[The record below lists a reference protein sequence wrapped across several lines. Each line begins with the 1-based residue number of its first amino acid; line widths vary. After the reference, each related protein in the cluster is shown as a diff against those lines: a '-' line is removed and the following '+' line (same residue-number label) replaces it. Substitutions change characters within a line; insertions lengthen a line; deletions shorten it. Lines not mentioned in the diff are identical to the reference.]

1 MFYLIRINRRDK
13 PHSRIANDNAAK
25 NNSCPDNERA
35 NFNFR
40 KKKKKKRGRK
50 WYLQGEQYKRLQHPD
65 LRAGG
70 GGQSET
76 GNQGNNVTISQQ
88 LSLPFP
94 ITDKPA

>member
-1 MFYLIRINRRDK
+1 MTTLQKIIHAQITK
-13 PHSRIANDNAAK
+13 GQISI
-25 NNSCPDNERA
+25 SG
-35 NFNFR
+35 
-40 KKKKKKRGRK
+40 KKKKKRGRK